1 MNFEIYGLLELIY
14 KKPQLVLTY
23 KLHVI
28 LNNKIYP
35 AISTLALITGLEI
48 LTCLVILLLYNL
60 NYLNPQIAFSQNL
73 SGITPEILQNKTVGN
88 FSGNATETT
97 IVEGLGEPRDL
108 ARAES
113 TDKFPL
119 KARNISMELTRLSPT
134 EIRQFQI
141 TVLSE
146 EDIKSV
152 LALLNPYNLAK
163 VLLNISQ
170 EDLAEIQNMLSPST
184 FNQTLNR
191 LSHANRAQVQ
201 DRLSEISSS
210 VAILQ

>member
-1 MNFEIYGLLELIY
+1 MQLRLQLWKDWENQETLLEQ
-14 KKPQLVLTY
+14 K
-23 KLHVI
+23 
-28 LNNKIYP
+28 
-35 AISTLALITGLEI
+35 ALINFHLKLEI
-48 LTCLVILLLYNL
+48 
-60 NYLNPQIAFSQNL
+60 FRWS
-73 SGITPEILQNKTVGN
+73 S
-88 FSGNATETT
+88 
-97 IVEGLGEPRDL
+97 
-108 ARAES
+108 
-113 TDKFPL
+113 
-119 KARNISMELTRLSPT
+119 TRLSPT

-152 LALLNPYNLAK
+152 LALLNPPNLAK

-191 LSHANRAQVQ
+191 LSDANRTQVQ

-210 VAILQ
+210 LAILQ